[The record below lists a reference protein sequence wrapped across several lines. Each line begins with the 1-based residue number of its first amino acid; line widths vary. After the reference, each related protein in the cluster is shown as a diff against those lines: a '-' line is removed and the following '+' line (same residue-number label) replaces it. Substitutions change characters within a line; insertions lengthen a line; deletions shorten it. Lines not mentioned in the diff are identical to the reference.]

1 MAVGSKRKG
10 DAFDSSSEDDDE
22 DDSAAV
28 TRQVGILCC

>member
-1 MAVGSKRKG
+1 MAAGSKRKG

-28 TRQVGILCC
+28 TRQVDILCC